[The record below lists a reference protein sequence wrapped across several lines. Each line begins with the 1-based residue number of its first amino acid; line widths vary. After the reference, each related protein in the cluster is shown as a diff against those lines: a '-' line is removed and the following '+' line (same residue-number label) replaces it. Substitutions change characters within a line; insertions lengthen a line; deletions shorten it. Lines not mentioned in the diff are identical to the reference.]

1 MTTLAQDA
9 LQLVQ
14 IASVPPPTM
23 ALASYEVYLFIMQV
37 VILAWVFAF
46 GSCVGSLINVLVYRL
61 PLGLDVV
68 TTPSR
73 CSSCET
79 RLTWRE
85 NIPVLGWIM
94 LRGRCRF
101 CHAKVSSEYPIV
113 EAIVGVLWV
122 LIYLILYADG
132 GRFLGVHFQA
142 LRPEWAFEGFRETW
156 PQFIVIVTLVSC
168 LVAMTLI
175 DARTFQIP
183 LILTWVPA
191 AVGVLFHTLHALYV
205 EHGTSFG
212 RLMSVAPGWNWTIPA
227 PGASSWG
234 LIGAALGG
242 TLGLGVSLLLVRFG
256 LIRRSFE
263 DYDAWEKQALAAQPR
278 EEGNDAT
285 ADAAAASAA
294 PSPAPSPD
302 IWVQYPHARREMVRE
317 MAFLAAPALLAY
329 AASALAHRLAGPFT
343 FDPTT
348 GASVAAT
355 QAPLWLCVLAGA
367 LLGYLIGGGVVWA
380 MRIFGSL
387 AFNKEALGMGDVH
400 LMAAVG
406 ACIGWIDSVL
416 GFFAAAFVGVAWAIL
431 GVVGSGTFKRAMPFG
446 PFLAVGSVLV
456 WAFKPGVE
464 WLLSRLMH
472 QPVNLP

>member
-1 MTTLAQDA
+1 MITLAQDA
-9 LQLVQ
+9 LHHPGLGSL
-14 IASVPPPTM
+14 AVPTL
-23 ALASYEVYLFIMQV
+23 ALASYEVYMFVMQV

-46 GSCVGSLINVLVYRL
+46 GSCIGSLINVLAYRM

-85 NIPVLGWIM
+85 NIPVFGWIL

-113 EAIVGVLWV
+113 EAIVGILWV

-132 GRFLGVHFQA
+132 GRFLGVPFQV

-191 AVGVLFHTLHALYV
+191 AAGVVLHTLHAVYV
-205 EHGTSFG
+205 EFGTSFG

-263 DYDAWEKQALAAQPR
+263 DYDAWEKETLAAQTQ
-278 EEGNDAT
+278 ESGEA
-285 ADAAAASAA
+285 AAAAS
-294 PSPAPSPD
+294 PE

-329 AASALAHRLAGPFT
+329 GASALAHRLAGPYS
-343 FDPTT
+343 FDPVT

-367 LLGYLIGGGVVWA
+367 LLGYLIGGAVVWA

-431 GVVGSGTFKRAMPFG
+431 GLIGSGTFKRAMPFG

-456 WAFKPGVE
+456 WVCKPVVE
-464 WLLSRLMH
+464 SLLSRLMH
-472 QPVNLP
+472 QTVNLP

>member
-1 MTTLAQDA
+1 MITLAQDA
-9 LQLVQ
+9 LQHSGLNSGLHRGM
-14 IASVPPPTM
+14 ASLATPTLAM
-23 ALASYEVYLFIMQV
+23 ASYEIYLLIMQV

-132 GRFLGVHFQA
+132 GRFLGVPFQT

-183 LILTWVPA
+183 LILTWVPT

-234 LIGAALGG
+234 LIGAAIGG

-263 DYDAWEKQALAAQPR
+263 DYNAWEKQALAAQAR
-278 EEGNDAT
+278 EEGTGAT
-285 ADAAAASAA
+285 AEAA
-294 PSPAPSPD
+294 APSPD
-302 IWVQYPHARREMVRE
+302 IWVQYPYARREMVRE

-348 GASVAAT
+348 GASVAAM